1 MYKII
6 LIAVI
11 VTIIGL
17 FVMTKIDPSSNSN
30 TINGESTTLVGDD
43 LVQVGITGQVIHPG
57 DYEVNPSLTLKSL
70 IDMAGGVTDNADPK
84 SYTPTLLIGS
94 RSSFYISKK
103 ADIPETVVTED
114 IAKVNVNTAS
124 EEDLKEV
131 GFNKAQAA
139 AVIAYREA
147 NGDFQA
153 LEDIMLVSG
162 IGEKTYLAVR
172 DKICL
177 M

>member
-6 LIAVI
+6 IIAVI

-17 FVMTKIDPSSNSN
+17 FVMAKIDPTYNVS
-30 TINGESTTLVGDD
+30 TVNGESTTILSDD
-43 LVQVGITGQVIHPG
+43 CVQVGITGQILHPG
-57 DYEVNPSLTLKSL
+57 DYDIEPDSTLEEL
-70 IDMAGGVTDNADPK
+70 IDMAGGVTDNADPN
-84 SYTPTLLIGS
+84 SYTPSLLVGS
-94 RSSFYISKK
+94 RSAFYISKK
-103 ADIPETVVTED
+103 AEIPETVVTEE
-114 IAKVNVNTAS
+114 IEKVNVNTADADS
-124 EEDLKEV
+124 LNEV
-131 GFNKAQAA
+131 GFNTAQAS
-139 AVIAYREA
+139 AVVSYREA

-162 IGEKTYLAVR
+162 IGEKTYLSVR